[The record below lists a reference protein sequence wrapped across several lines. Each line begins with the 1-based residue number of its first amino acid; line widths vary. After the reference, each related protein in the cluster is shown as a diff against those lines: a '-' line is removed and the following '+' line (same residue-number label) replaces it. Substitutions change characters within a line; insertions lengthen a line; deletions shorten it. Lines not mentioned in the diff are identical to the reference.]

1 MGKKRIIKKITQL
14 PDDIVQLVE
23 EKYPDG
29 YEEDLISFQMPDGEL
44 ATALPLETDD
54 AFYLIKM
61 PNDSVLVEDDEP
73 DDSTSASD
81 EIVNLEKLEIAD
93 EDSDDDD

>member
-1 MGKKRIIKKITQL
+1 
-14 PDDIVQLVE
+14 
-23 EKYPDG
+23 
-29 YEEDLISFQMPDGEL
+29 MPDGEL